1 MDSLVFF
8 FAFLAALFSLKVRFG
23 CFLAS
28 LLRWRAFVMVWAPDG
43 LRSRFSRFSRFQHFN
58 AT

>member
-43 LRSRFSRFSRFQHFN
+43 LRSRFSRFQHFN